1 MLSEKKLTKAELDK
15 REEIIMNMKK
25 NKRSLVDKYG
35 KDAEAVMY
43 GRATNMAKK
52 QSESMEKERLSE
64 LIKDALTNPKKA
76 DLNKDGKLS
85 DYEET
90 RGAAV
95 EKNLDEGSSSE
106 EKRIVMQAIK
116 RLAKYRNI
124 TDKEAKDDLI
134 RAAKELNSLKENE
147 DVVKYK
153 GEDHV
158 ITRRDGDRIYLRRK
172 EDAAILGRMP
182 EFWVKSQDINEDL
195 EYGYPEENPSD
206 IEDYELED
214 EDMDN
219 PDEDLVIIGSGYLD
233 IKNKF
238 KERPS
243 QTNGEYAELGQKVV
257 DQLHKG
263 DKDAAFDYIMSK
275 INEDLDLEKN
285 LNETR
290 DEEVQTMASILINA
304 MGTSTTLENLI
315 YAMSTDDAKLYL
327 GAMMSDNDL
336 VMGEDDDDEDA
347 MRAIMMDAPDRFEEG
362 KTTLKNIKE
371 TIKQMKS
378 LNEKD
383 YPFDKCLDDNES
395 KYGKKGAAKV
405 CGSIRA
411 AFGEG
416 KLTENKSSIKIGDI
430 LTKDGKKGKVV
441 KIMSDMV
448 NVDFGGGDVY
458 GITFSRIKGN
468 EILKEGLPKGY
479 FKKEFG
485 IGKKKELKE
494 ATGPAT
500 IEDTEKAARK
510 VVQAIKLE
518 QPEDKIEV
526 SKGLEEGSFD
536 IDLND
541 QLYYGGSYT
550 VDSDGDITLVSI
562 RKPGFVGNLNDAAS
576 TIQSIMNDVLAV

>member
-1 MLSEKKLTKAELDK
+1 MLNEKKLTKAELDK
-15 REEIIMNMKK
+15 REDIIMNMKK

-90 RGAAV
+90 RGKAV
-95 EKNLDEGSSSE
+95 EKNLSE
-106 EKRIVMQAIK
+106 
-116 RLAKYRNI
+116 Y
-124 TDKEAKDDLI
+124 KD
-134 RAAKELNSLKENE
+134 E

-172 EDAAILGRMP
+172 EDAAVLGRMP

-195 EYGYPEENPSD
+195 GYGYPEENPAD

-214 EDMDN
+214 EDMDD

-238 KERPS
+238 KGRPNM
-243 QTNGEYAELGQKVV
+243 TNGELATIGQKVV
-257 DQLHKG
+257 DKLHKG

-275 INEDLDLEKN
+275 INEDLDLEEIGGYDRKGN
-285 LNETR
+285 KEIEPTGDVKRRKVGIGNALNELSNNNLV
-290 DEEVQTMASILINA
+290 EEIIEKLKDADLDGETIQYILEKIGMDYQMYKQLNVKYDDDADDDDAMASI
-304 MGTSTTLENLI
+304 M
-315 YAMSTDDAKLYL
+315 Y
-327 GAMMSDNDL
+327 
-336 VMGEDDDDEDA
+336 
-347 MRAIMMDAPDRFEEG
+347 DAPDRFEEG
-362 KTTLKNIKE
+362 QKEEENQPSDKRVMDIIKKMAPKTKTKFLKQLTKLKDIKE

-411 AFGEG
+411 AFGES
-416 KLTENKSSIKIGDI
+416 L
-430 LTKDGKKGKVV
+430 
-441 KIMSDMV
+441 MV
-448 NVDFGGGDVY
+448 
-458 GITFSRIKGN
+458 
-468 EILKEGLPKGY
+468 
-479 FKKEFG
+479 
-485 IGKKKELKE
+485 KKKELKE

-518 QPEDKIEV
+518 QPEDKIEI

-541 QLYYGGSYT
+541 RAYDGGSYT

-562 RKPGFVGNLNDAAS
+562 RKPGFVGNLNDAPS
-576 TIQSIMNDVLAV
+576 TIQLTMSGVLTNSPSKSRPAYNPEANE